1 MENFYLPSS
10 IYSGSTSKS
19 LPQNVSFPND
29 WHLTTTPSH
38 WSNEQT
44 MIEYIDKI
52 IIQHVDS
59 KRKELGLSC
68 NFPALVLF
76 DHFSGQ
82 TSQAIINKLDLMH
95 VLIPRT
101 CTDRLQPMDLSV
113 NKPIKSCLQSS
124 FQKWYASQIQKQIQQ
139 SPSSSLTPV
148 DIRLSTIKPVHAKW
162 LIEDYDYIKSRPEII
177 INGFKAAG
185 ILEKIES

>member
-1 MENFYLPSS
+1 
-10 IYSGSTSKS
+10 
-19 LPQNVSFPND
+19 
-29 WHLTTTPSH
+29 
-38 WSNEQT
+38 

-59 KRKELGLSC
+59 KRKELGLPC

-113 NKPIKSCLQSS
+113 
-124 FQKWYASQIQKQIQQ
+124 KWYASQIQKQIQQ

-148 DIRLSTIKPVHAKW
+148 DIRLSTIKSVHAKW
-162 LIEDYDYIKSRPEII
+162 LIEAYDYIKSQPEII